1 MARMQASGP
10 YLLTLTL
17 GAVAFL
23 LILVL
28 GARLHAFLALLLS
41 SMALGLASGMEPVKV
56 LTSIRNGL
64 GETLGFIAVVIA
76 LGAILGQFIQ
86 HSGGGSSLASW
97 LLGKFGQERARW
109 AVLTGAFLVGLPIFF
124 DVGFIILAPIV
135 WNLARESGR
144 SLLLYGMPLASALT
158 LTHAF
163 VPPHPAPAAAAQL
176 LGADLG
182 LTILYGIA
190 ISIPLVLIGGIFYGG
205 WIARRIFVPVP
216 AMAAQAASAVP
227 ETAARRPPSP
237 ASVLFVLL
245 LPVALIFLAT
255 VADMTAMPGQPLFA
269 FLGHPFTALTVA
281 AMLAMW
287 IMGFRR
293 GLNRDQASKLSTL
306 SLSPLA
312 SLLLITGGGGAL
324 KQVMVDAGVGPYAGS
339 LLATSAVSPLLV
351 CYLIAGAI
359 RAMQGSATVAIITAA
374 GIVAPML
381 ESLPGYSPEMI
392 VLAICAGGTSLSHVN
407 DSGFWI
413 VNQYFG
419 MSVPETLKS
428 WTVMKVITS
437 LAGIAIILAVQAIL
451 H

>member
-1 MARMQASGP
+1 MQVSGP
-10 YLLTLTL
+10 YLLVLTL

-23 LILVL
+23 LVLVL
-28 GARLHAFLALLLS
+28 GVRLHAFLALLLS
-41 SMALGLASGMEPVKV
+41 SMALGLAAGMEPVKV

-97 LLGKFGQERARW
+97 LLGKFGRDRARW

-124 DVGFIILAPIV
+124 DVGFIILVPIV
-135 WNLARESGR
+135 WNLARESGQ

-190 ISIPLVLIGGIFYGG
+190 ISIPLVLIGGILYGG
-205 WIARRIFVPVP
+205 WIAARIFVPVP
-216 AMAAQAASAVP
+216 GMAAQPAAVP
-227 ETAARRPPSP
+227 ETTARRPPSP

-255 VADMTAMPGQPLFA
+255 IADMAAMPGKPFLA
-269 FLGHPFTALTVA
+269 FIGHPFTALTVA

-287 IMGFRR
+287 LMGFRR
-293 GLNRDQASKLSTL
+293 GLDRDQASRLSTV

-324 KQVMVDAGVGPYAGS
+324 KQVMVDAGVGPYVGS
-339 LLATSAVSPLLV
+339 LLATSSVSPLLV
-351 CYLIAGAI
+351 CYLIAAAI
-359 RAMQGSATVAIITAA
+359 RVMQGSATVAIITAA
-374 GIVAPML
+374 GIVAPMIQ
-381 ESLPGYSPEMI
+381 SLPGYSPEMI
-392 VLAICAGGTSLSHVN
+392 VLAICAGGASLSHVN

-428 WTVMKVITS
+428 WTLMKVVTS
-437 LAGIAIILAVQAIL
+437 LAGIAIILAVQAVL